1 MDLRQLRYFV
11 AVAERGGCS
20 AAAST
25 LNVAQSALSRHIKL
39 LEHEL
44 GGALFERGARGVAV
58 TESGK
63 VLLTRRRWL
72 WRTLDEIKAE
82 IVTENRAPGGRVRL
96 GAPSTLA
103 DNFYAPLAC
112 LFAER
117 FPRVKLELSEGL
129 TEEMTDRL
137 LRGELD
143 LAIVTAPRPNDHLD
157 YQTLVVEQVF
167 LIGPPHD
174 ARVNRGAL
182 TRQDFNQ
189 LPAVVLALRFRP
201 APVAAHGRVFLRQEQ
216 QVELGGGAVERA
228 ARHADDVGHDEAVV
242 THEAH
247 DVVDFRTA
255 FDTGD
260 GAGLDNEGVDA
271 VHPAG
276 HAFEHHQLGTLDVD
290 LGECRPG
297 DLADQRV
304 EAADRHAVMA
314 QDFAR
319 RDVLQQGR
327 ALDVRADLDH
337 RLALAVAQ
345 RQGMDLTAQQ
355 ARELAHVVQ
364 RFASRIDQ
372 VIVGVGKCAVEL
384 VGAVAPPHVQHPSP
398 PQP

>member
-182 TRQDFNQ
+182 TRKDFNR
-189 LPAVVLALRFRP
+189 LPAAPALEP
-201 APVAAHGRVFLRQEQ
+201 AHAASAQRRSRRTASLPPAGTAGRAGRWRRRA
-216 QVELGGGAVERA
+216 GGASCR
-228 ARHADDVGHDEAVV
+228 R
-242 THEAH
+242 
-247 DVVDFRTA
+247 
-255 FDTGD
+255 
-260 GAGLDNEGVDA
+260 
-271 VHPAG
+271 
-276 HAFEHHQLGTLDVD
+276 
-290 LGECRPG
+290 CRP
-297 DLADQRV
+297 
-304 EAADRHAVMA
+304 
-314 QDFAR
+314 R
-319 RDVLQQGR
+319 R
-327 ALDVRADLDH
+327 
-337 RLALAVAQ
+337 
-345 RQGMDLTAQQ
+345 
-355 ARELAHVVQ
+355 
-364 RFASRIDQ
+364 SR
-372 VIVGVGKCAVEL
+372 G
-384 VGAVAPPHVQHPSP
+384 HP
-398 PQP
+398 